1 MRIVIV
7 GGGQVGSA
15 LARALSADHEV
26 SVIDHDP
33 DVGDVFQ
40 SMNVEFLPGSGTNE
54 EVLAG
59 AGVARSDFFVAATG
73 LDEVNIVACALAN
86 RVGHPQTICLVS
98 RAEFLDS
105 AGVGEGLAAFGV
117 NRVVWPE
124 AQLAADIER
133 IVTAPGAI
141 DAEVFAGGIMRL
153 LEYRLDEGSPLTSA
167 PVSGLHLPRGALIVA
182 VKRAGRMFVPRGT
195 TQLQAGDKVVVMGTP
210 DAMQA
215 VEARVHRGRSGG
227 RLQVTIIGGGDVGF
241 QLAQRLEQIP
251 SIDLRILE
259 RGEERGAMLAATLRR
274 TLVLNGD
281 GTDLEFLESEN
292 VGRSDVLVSV
302 IDNDERNLL
311 ASLLGRQ
318 LGVPKVIT
326 RVGRPAN
333 LRLFERVGIDV
344 AISARGAAVDSI
356 LHTITGGATSLL
368 AVIEHGEARVFELTV
383 KPSFAPREL
392 KTMGAGEDAIV
403 AAILRG
409 EQAIVPRG
417 DDLVRPGDRLVVFC
431 TQEAADR
438 VREYF
443 TREAS

>member
-1 MRIVIV
+1 MSIITLPHR
-7 GGGQVGSA
+7 GPG
-15 LARALSADHEV
+15 
-26 SVIDHDP
+26 
-33 DVGDVFQ
+33 VFQ
-40 SMNVEFLPGSGTNE
+40 SIDVEFLPGSGTNE
-54 EVLAG
+54 EVLSR
-59 AGVARSDFFVAATG
+59 AGVDRCDFFVAATG

-86 RVGHPQTICLVS
+86 RLGRPQTICLVS

-105 AGVGEGLAAFGV
+105 AGAGLSAFGV

-124 AQLAADIER
+124 AQRAADIER

-153 LEYRLDEGSPLTSA
+153 LEYRLDEGSALTSA
-167 PVSGLHLPRGALIVA
+167 PVSHLHLPRGALIVA
-182 VKRAGRMFVPRGT
+182 VKRADRMFVPRGT
-195 TQLQAGDKVVVMGTP
+195 T
-210 DAMQA
+210 
-215 VEARVHRGRSGG
+215 H
-227 RLQVTIIGGGDVGF
+227 
-241 QLAQRLEQIP
+241 
-251 SIDLRILE
+251 
-259 RGEERGAMLAATLRR
+259 
-274 TLVLNGD
+274 
-281 GTDLEFLESEN
+281 
-292 VGRSDVLVSV
+292 
-302 IDNDERNLL
+302 
-311 ASLLGRQ
+311 LGRQ

-383 KPSFAPREL
+383 SSSFAAREL

-417 DDLVRPGDRLVVFC
+417 DDLVHPGDRLVIFS
-431 TQEAADR
+431 TQDAADR

-443 TREAS
+443 TRETS

>member
-7 GGGQVGSA
+7 GGGQVGSS
-15 LARALSADHEV
+15 LARSLSADHEV
-26 SVIDHDP
+26 FVIDHDP

-40 SMNVEFLPGSGTNE
+40 SMNVEFLHGSGTND
-54 EVLAG
+54 EVLAR
-59 AGVARSDFFVAATG
+59 AGVARCDFFVAATG

-86 RVGHPQTICLVS
+86 RLGQPQTICLVS
-98 RAEFLDS
+98 RAEFL
-105 AGVGEGLAAFGV
+105 AGAGGGLTAFGI

-153 LEYRLDEGSPLTSA
+153 LEYRLDEGSPLTAA

-195 TQLQAGDKVVVMGTP
+195 TQLQAGDKVIVMGTP

-215 VEARVHRGRSGG
+215 VESRVHPGRAGA

-241 QLAQRLEQIP
+241 QLAQRLEQLP

-259 RGEERGAMLAATLRR
+259 RGAERGAMLAARLTRA
-274 TLVLNGD
+274 LVLNGD

-368 AVIEHGEARVFELTV
+368 AVVEHGEARVFELTV
-383 KPSFAPREL
+383 KPSFEPRPL
-392 KTMGAGEDAIV
+392 KSMGAGEDAIV

-409 EQAIVPRG
+409 DQAIVPRG
-417 DDLVRPGDRLVVFC
+417 DDPIHPGDRIVVFC
-431 TQEAADR
+431 TQDAVDR

-443 TREAS
+443 TRQAS